1 MNLYEKIF
9 KSLNKEGIKYI
20 VVGGVAV
27 NLHGYMRFTGDLD
40 LLVMLD
46 DENLNKMDK
55 LMQKMG
61 YTERLPIP
69 VLSLQNTHQVK
80 KWLKEKNMK
89 AYSFIPPKDNPLQI
103 DIVIEESLKF
113 EKIASKKIIKKI
125 EDVSIPVVSIE
136 DLIKMKK
143 KSDRPQDIIDI
154 KALNNLKTE

>member
-9 KSLNKEGIKYI
+9 KSLNKVGIKYI

-46 DENLNKMDK
+46 EENLQKMDK
-55 LMQKMG
+55 LMQKLD

-69 VLSLQNTHQVK
+69 VLSLQNTDQVK
-80 KWLKEKNMK
+80 KWLTKKNMK

-113 EKIASKKIIKKI
+113 EKIAAKKIIKKI

-154 KALNNLKTE
+154 KALNNLKKE